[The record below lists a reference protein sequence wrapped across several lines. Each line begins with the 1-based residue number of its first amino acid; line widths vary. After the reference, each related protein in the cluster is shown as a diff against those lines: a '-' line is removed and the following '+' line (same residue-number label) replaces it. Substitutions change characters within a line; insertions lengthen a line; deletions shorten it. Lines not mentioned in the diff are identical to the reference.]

1 MIGCD
6 DELPV
11 TDALGALP
19 RSPNTRMFPST
30 LAASFLKYLQLCLKT
45 FSEYRELGQVQ
56 GRPEMPES
64 ASHGAALSERLVG
77 VGGQTRSPLTPW
89 VKRL

>member
-11 TDALGALP
+11 TEALGALP
-19 RSPNTRMFPST
+19 RPPSTHLFPAT
-30 LAASFLKYLQLCLKT
+30 LAASFLKHRQLCLKT
-45 FSEYRELGQVQ
+45 FSECRELGQVQ

-64 ASHGAALSERLVG
+64 APHGAALSEWLVG
-77 VGGQTRSPLTPW
+77 VGG
-89 VKRL
+89 

>member
-11 TDALGALP
+11 TEALGALP
-19 RSPNTRMFPST
+19 RPPNTHLFPAT
-30 LAASFLKYLQLCLKT
+30 LAASFLKHLQLCLKT
-45 FSEYRELGQVQ
+45 FSECRELGQVQ

-64 ASHGAALSERLVG
+64 APHGAALSEWLVG
-77 VGGQTRSPLTPW
+77 VGG
-89 VKRL
+89 